1 MQAHHSK
8 NDPVQWRPKKGPTAP
23 EWAALPPV
31 SPGGSYSGAYVLPME
46 LGPPS
51 GIAHRPVDMGA
62 LEPHIHWRHNSL
74 PFVFIRVL
82 FAWLPGRW
90 YNFGTPIRH
99 AVVLSRS
106 IESKHLEKCK
116 PSFSSSP
123 CF

>member
-31 SPGGSYSGAYVLPME
+31 SPGGSYSGTYVLPME

-62 LEPHIHWRHNSL
+62 LEPRIHWRHNSL
-74 PFVFIRVL
+74 PLVQFRDSDSSRCCAVAQHRIDT
-82 FAWLPGRW
+82 
-90 YNFGTPIRH
+90 FGK
-99 AVVLSRS
+99 V
-106 IESKHLEKCK
+106 
-116 PSFSSSP
+116 
-123 CF
+123 